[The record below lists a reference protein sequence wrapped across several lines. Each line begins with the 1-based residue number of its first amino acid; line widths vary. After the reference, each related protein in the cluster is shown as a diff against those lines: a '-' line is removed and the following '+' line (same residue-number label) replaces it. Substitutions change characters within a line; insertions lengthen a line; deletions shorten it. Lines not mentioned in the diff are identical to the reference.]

1 MLATL
6 DRLDLD
12 TEKPSDEE
20 IARKFGLEECYATGE
35 MNCWNKVQPK
45 IWALFDEPYS
55 STSAKV
61 RIVRDGGGWWE
72 MVEDGWWMNLG
83 WLKWWEMV
91 GVRVPRLFDWG
102 WWGMMHHG
110 AVGKGRCRRL
120 L

>member
-1 MLATL
+1 M

-55 STSAKV
+55 STAAKV
-61 RIVRDGGGWWE
+61 TVKSSAT
-72 MVEDGWWMNLG
+72 VEICAFIKSSSKYGFLHPKYG
-83 WLKWWEMV
+83 LV
-91 GVRVPRLFDWG
+91 
-102 WWGMMHHG
+102 
-110 AVGKGRCRRL
+110 
-120 L
+120 